1 MRTSKKLVL
10 VTGILMLILSTTT
23 VKANIFT
30 GGRSRTSS
38 KKVYVWVDSS
48 VGDSSYYNSI
58 YSFGRSYWSNTGTSF
73 QVFMYRLLILK
84 IISSYNV
91 SIFNYEPRSKKYTI
105 NIL

>member
-1 MRTSKKLVL
+1 MRTSKRLVL

-30 GGRSRTSS
+30 GGRSRRSS
-38 KKVYVWVDSS
+38 KMVYVWVNSS

-73 QVFMYRLLILK
+73 QGFYV
-84 IISSYNV
+84 SSTN
-91 SIFNYEPRSKKYTI
+91 SK
-105 NIL
+105 N